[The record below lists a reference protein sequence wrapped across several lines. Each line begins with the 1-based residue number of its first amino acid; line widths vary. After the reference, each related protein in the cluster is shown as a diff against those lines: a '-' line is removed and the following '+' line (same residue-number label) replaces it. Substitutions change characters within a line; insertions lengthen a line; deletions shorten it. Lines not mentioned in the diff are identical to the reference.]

1 MPRISA
7 GRWPGWATL
16 DICRLFDQER
26 RIPARKKPD
35 LDGSRL
41 SLSFRHRRFSALPV
55 RNVDED
61 QDQVRPEKAMFDRLS
76 DKLGSVLDK
85 IRGRG
90 ALTEADVDTALREVR
105 LALLDAD
112 VALPVVKSFIAR
124 VREQAVGQDVLKS
137 IKPGQ
142 MVIKIVHD
150 ALVETLGPGDA
161 ELNISKRPPAVI
173 LMVGLQGSGKT
184 TTTGKLA
191 RQLKTRQKK
200 SVMLASLDVTRPA
213 AREQLRLLGTEAGVD
228 VLPEQDGD
236 TPLSITKRAL
246 NAARL
251 KSSDV
256 LILDTAGRTT
266 IDEALM
272 AEVREVAT
280 QAEPAEVLLVA
291 DAMTGQDAVTTAAAF
306 KEAVGITGIVLT
318 RADGDARGGA
328 ALSMRQV
335 TDCPIK
341 FLGVGEKQD
350 ALEEFNPERMA
361 GRILGMGDVVGLVE
375 KAAETI
381 EAEDAE
387 RMAKRMA
394 SGQFD
399 MNDFLS
405 QLRQLRKMGGMGGL
419 MGMLPGIGKL
429 KKQIEAAGIDDKH
442 FNRQEAI
449 ILSMTRRERVQVALL
464 NASRRKR
471 IAEGS
476 GTSVQD
482 VNKLVK
488 QYQDMA
494 RMMKRLGKMGGG
506 DPAALASMLG
516 GGDTPSA
523 GMPGMGSGMGSGMG
537 GLPGLGG
544 KGFPG
549 GLPGGLPGGFPG
561 LGMPKGGKK
570 RKR

>member
-1 MPRISA
+1 M
-7 GRWPGWATL
+7 
-16 DICRLFDQER
+16 FEN
-26 RIPARKKPD
+26 
-35 LDGSRL
+35 L
-41 SLSFRHRRFSALPV
+41 S
-55 RNVDED
+55 E
-61 QDQVRPEKAMFDRLS
+61 
-76 DKLGSVLDK
+76 KLGNVFDS

-90 ALTEADVDTALREVR
+90 ALTEADVDTALRDVR

-124 VREQAVGQDVLKS
+124 VRDHAVGQDVLKS
-137 IKPGQ
+137 VKPGQ
-142 MVIKIVHD
+142 MVVKIVHD
-150 ALVETLGPGDA
+150 ALVETLGPEA
-161 ELNISKRPPAVI
+161 APLNINQRPPAVI

-184 TTTGKLA
+184 TSTGKLA
-191 RQLKTRQKK
+191 RLLHTKQKK

-213 AREQLRLLGTEAGVD
+213 AREQLRILGQDAGVD
-228 VLPEQDGD
+228 VLPERDGD
-236 TPLSITKRAL
+236 TPISITKRAL
-246 NAARL
+246 EAAKL
-251 KSSDV
+251 KSSDI

-266 IDEALM
+266 VDEALM
-272 AEVREVAT
+272 AEVRDVAGIASPSET
-280 QAEPAEVLLVA
+280 LLVA
-291 DAMTGQDAVTTAAAF
+291 DAMTGQDAVTTATAF
-306 KEAVGITGIVLT
+306 KDAVGITGIILT

-361 GRILGMGDVVGLVE
+361 GRILDMGDVVGLVE

-381 EAEDAE
+381 EAEEAE

-394 SGQFD
+394 KGQFD

-405 QLRQLRKMGGMGGL
+405 QLRQLKKMGGMGGL

-429 KKQIEAAGIDDKH
+429 KGQIEAAGIDDK
-442 FNRQEAI
+442 FFARQEAI
-449 ILSMTRRERVQVALL
+449 ILSMNKRERVAVGLL

-471 IAEGS
+471 IAQGS
-476 GTSVQD
+476 GTSVQE

-494 RMMKRLGKMGGG
+494 KMMKRLGKMGGG
-506 DPAALASMLG
+506 NPAALASMLG
-516 GGDTPSA
+516 GDGA
-523 GMPGMGSGMGSGMG
+523 AGGMPGGGMPGLGNVMPSGMP

-549 GLPGGLPGGFPG
+549 GMPGGLPG
-561 LGMPKGGKK
+561 LGKPRGGKK
-570 RKR
+570 KRYSHRD